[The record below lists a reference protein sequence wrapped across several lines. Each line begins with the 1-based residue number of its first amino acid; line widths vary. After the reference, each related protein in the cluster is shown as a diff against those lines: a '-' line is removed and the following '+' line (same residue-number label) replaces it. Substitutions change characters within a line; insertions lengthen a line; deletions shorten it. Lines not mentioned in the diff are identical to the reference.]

1 MYMYMYMYMYMM
13 YMYTKAVEGHSVS
26 LSHLL
31 IHHHYSFSAGVIGT
45 SRHAWVFMRVS
56 EI

>member
-1 MYMYMYMYMYMM
+1 MYMYMYMYMM